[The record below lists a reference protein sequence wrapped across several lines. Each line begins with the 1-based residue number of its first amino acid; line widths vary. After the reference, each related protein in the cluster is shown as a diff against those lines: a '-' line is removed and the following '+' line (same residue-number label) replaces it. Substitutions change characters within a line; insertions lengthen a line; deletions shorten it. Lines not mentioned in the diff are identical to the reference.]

1 MRKQNKLQFLID
13 LKNAVFFQSL
23 MFNFKSVK
31 QALLALSILA
41 GVSATPAYAK
51 QLEQGIVNVSYYAHY
66 FHGRTQANGKPFNMH
81 AMTAAHK
88 SLPFGTR
95 VKITNISNNKSV
107 IVTITDRGPYI
118 KGRVFDLSYGAFK
131 QITPISQGVARVK
144 YQILK

>member
-1 MRKQNKLQFLID
+1 
-13 LKNAVFFQSL
+13 

-41 GVSATPAYAK
+41 GTSAIPAYAK
-51 QLEQGIVNVSYYAHY
+51 QPEQGIVNVSYYAHY

-88 SLPFGTR
+88 SLPLGTR
-95 VKITNISNNKSV
+95 VKITNVNSNKSV
-107 IVTITDRGPYI
+107 IVTVTDRGPYI

-131 QITPISQGVARVK
+131 QIAPISQGVARVK
-144 YQILK
+144 YTILK